1 MTLSFADATRALAQV
16 SASSREFQ
24 DACMDQIRDTQLE
37 LDGIDS
43 ALRSILA
50 HHTHLKLPDNSY
62 LYLKNCQSMRALNE
76 TRIAKAVDALSVK
89 QYEALLQDD
98 ASKSWSPTRV
108 LCEALADNL
117 DAECVVHTTAPTI
130 CKKPPATTTNAVWRA
145 APPAVAAHAKRFT
158 ELHEKL
164 SVMRKHRSAGKKR
177 AASVQAVAEPIV
189 QAYLENHKVSRQLI
203 QFGGTPAPPAP
214 SLPALPEIPEVMASQ
229 GITTQGMGSQ
239 GMGSQGMGSQGM
251 VAEPT
256 IVQNATGTLNGQRVM
271 FVTRTYTSRGKAPKL
286 NSFVDALPQGMAIFA
301 KDSFANLM
309 SRKTEILK
317 VMLEMYSQQ
326 YQTDQGSVKK
336 RLIVKP
342 VL

>member
-24 DACMDQIRDTQLE
+24 DACMDQIRETQQE

-117 DAECVVHTTAPTI
+117 DAECVVHTTSPTI

-203 QFGGTPAPPAP
+203 QFGGSSTAPPGAA
-214 SLPALPEIPEVMASQ
+214 LPALPEIPEGIATDRMVSEVMV
-229 GITTQGMGSQ
+229 SQ
-239 GMGSQGMGSQGM
+239 GMASQGM

-256 IVQNATGTLNGQRVM
+256 IVQNATGSLNGQRVM

-342 VL
+342 VV